1 HLHNGQVIAMQQNA
15 ELINETI
22 SIESMDIEQLWHLY
36 KHSNNPE
43 AKNRLL
49 LNYVPLV
56 KQVVR
61 RMMPRYN
68 NYNEYDDLVN
78 CGVIGLIDAVEKFDL
93 QHGVKFE
100 TYAVN
105 RIRGEALDY
114 MREQDWAPSSLRKKI
129 NAIAEVYEAY
139 ENRRD
144 AVPTDQEVA
153 DVLGVSVTDVRKTLS
168 KNHAFNLLYFDDT
181 LAGGYSLNDVSIEGE
196 SSTPENMLL
205 KEEMKHIL
213 ADIIASLPEKE
224 RLVITLYYYEELMFK
239 EIAEILH
246 VSESRVS
253 QIHSKVLL
261 KMRMKLKKIT

>member
-1 HLHNGQVIAMQQNA
+1 MLQNA
-15 ELINETI
+15 ELLVKENI
-22 SIESMDIEQLWHLY
+22 SIDNMDIEQLWRQY
-36 KHSNNPE
+36 KSVKNPE

-49 LNYVPLV
+49 LHYVPLV

-105 RIRGEALDY
+105 RIRGEALDF

-144 AVPTDQEVA
+144 DAPTDQEVA
-153 DVLGVSVTDVRKTLS
+153 NALGISVTDVRKTMS

-181 LAGGYSLNDVSIEGE
+181 PSGGYSLNDVAMEGE
-196 SSTPENMLL
+196 NSMPESMLL

-213 ADIIASLPEKE
+213 AAIIAALPEKE

-239 EIAEILH
+239 EIAEILQ

-253 QIHSKVLL
+253 QIHSKVLM